1 MLEKLTKYTTLIPL
15 VAIIVYI
22 VGFIVLSSYLQSFG
36 INENIGLDF
45 NILKLGIIF
54 LIITVPIILF
64 SFSTFKVGNY
74 DNISLSEDFI
84 NNLYDAQ
91 IYTLIYSFSISNI
104 LFGPR
109 LDKATILLLSL
120 LLILIVFNK
129 LKIRKEILQQLKLF
143 LTIIPFFV
151 LCFSM
156 VWLYKVEQ
164 KISLYFL
171 QVSIYS
177 SCSLFR
183 IFNKE
188 GITFQL
194 SKIGGIITTSLF
206 SAAFFGQFLLI
217 HIPVKFGGEK
227 KTSNTYYFNSESI
240 ELIKKTD
247 LKYYLKS
254 SDSIV
259 IDKVYETTEKY
270 YFKTFKNK
278 ILVIPK
284 SYINIEEIK
293 IP

>member
-1 MLEKLTKYTTLIPL
+1 ML
-15 VAIIVYI
+15 
-22 VGFIVLSSYLQSFG
+22 G
-36 INENIGLDF
+36 
-45 NILKLGIIF
+45 
-54 LIITVPIILF
+54 
-64 SFSTFKVGNY
+64 
-74 DNISLSEDFI
+74 
-84 NNLYDAQ
+84 
-91 IYTLIYSFSISNI
+91 
-104 LFGPR
+104 
-109 LDKATILLLSL
+109 LLS
-120 LLILIVFNK
+120 ILIVINK
-129 LKIRKEILQQLKLF
+129 VKIRKNIQQQLKVYF
-143 LTIIPFFV
+143 TIIPFFV

-156 VWLYKVEQ
+156 VWLFKVDQ

-188 GITFQL
+188 GVTYQL

-206 SAAFFGQFLLI
+206 SAAFFGQFLLVN
-217 HIPVKFGGEK
+217 IPVKYGGEK
-227 KTSNTYYFNSESI
+227 RISNTYYFNSESI

-247 LKYYLKS
+247 LKYYLKN

-259 IDKVYETTEKY
+259 INKVYETTEKY

-284 SYINIEEIK
+284 SYINIEVIK

>member
-1 MLEKLTKYTTLIPL
+1 MLEKLTKYTALIPL
-15 VAIIVYI
+15 VAIVVYV

-45 NILKLGIIF
+45 NILKLGILF
-54 LIITVPIILF
+54 LIITIPIVLF

-74 DNISLSEDFI
+74 DNINLSEELII
-84 NNLYDAQ
+84 NLHDAQ
-91 IYTLIYSFSISNI
+91 IYTLVYSFSLGNI
-104 LFGPR
+104 LFGPS

-120 LLILIVFNK
+120 LFILIVINK
-129 LKIRKEILQQLKLF
+129 LKIRESIQQQLKVYF
-143 LTIIPFFV
+143 TAIPFFIF
-151 LCFSM
+151 CFSM
-156 VWLYKVEQ
+156 VWLFKLEQ

-171 QVSIYS
+171 QISIYS

-188 GITFQL
+188 GVTYQL

-217 HIPVKFGGEK
+217 YIPVKFGGEK
-227 KTSNTYYFNSESI
+227 KISNTYYFNSESI

-247 LKYYLKS
+247 LKYYLNS
-254 SDSIV
+254 SESIV